1 MIFSENIKPELKEFD
16 LLMTKT
22 DVFLNKLAPGKES
35 YFQGRNSSLLEQD
48 VYEAL
53 VNCAKGT
60 NFENTIH
67 LVSGSMFPDIVA
79 NKYYGVEVKSTKDNK
94 WTSVGSSILESTRI
108 KDVERIYMCFGK
120 LGTPIQ
126 FKSRPYEECLSGIA
140 VTHYP
145 RYLIDMTLEK
155 GNTIFDKMGIP
166 YDELRVMENP
176 VPTVAKYYRSKLKPG
191 ESLWWASESPNPE
204 KEVVSPT
211 VKLFSSLSADEKT
224 FLATCG
230 CVFFPEVVSKSTTK
244 YNRYSL
250 WLATE
255 KGIIDNNV
263 RDDFSAGGQKTLHTK
278 AGVEV
283 LMPAV
288 FGRIEKNKDL
298 IIEILNNTPQ
308 EILSYYWNTQIIK
321 SPIKLWCE
329 QIVENYDGDEKI
341 LKDILYKI
349 FEIDV
354 SN

>member
-1 MIFSENIKPELKEFD
+1 MIFSENEKPELREFD
-16 LLMTKT
+16 LLMTRT
-22 DVFLNKLAPGKES
+22 DAFLNREAPQKES
-35 YFQGRNSSLLEQD
+35 YFQGRNSTLLEQD
-48 VYEAL
+48 VYDAL
-53 VNCAKGT
+53 VDCAKGT
-60 NFENTIH
+60 KFEDTIH

-120 LGTPIQ
+120 LGSPIQ

-166 YDELRVMENP
+166 YDKLRVMDNP
-176 VPTVAKYYRSKLKPG
+176 VPSVAEYYRKKLKPG
-191 ESLWWASESPNPE
+191 ESLWWASATPNPE

-211 VKLFSSLSADEKT
+211 VKLFSTLSADEKT

-230 CVFFPEVVSKSTTK
+230 CVFFPEVVSKSSTK

-263 RDDFSAGGQKTLHTK
+263 RDDFSAGGQKPLHTK
-278 AGVEV
+278 SGIEV

-288 FGRIEKNKDL
+288 FGRIEKNKELIMDILKNSKKETLEFHWGMPITHSPIKQWCDL
-298 IIEILNNTPQ
+298 IIN
-308 EILSYYWNTQIIK
+308 
-321 SPIKLWCE
+321 
-329 QIVENYDGDEKI
+329 NYDGDQNI
-341 LKDILYKI
+341 TQDVLYTL
-349 FEIDV
+349 FEIG
-354 SN
+354 